1 MIKKLLYIISFLTVL
16 TVASAILSL
25 HQADTSGPGEDPPS
39 DAEDRFP
46 IEDVQPDHI
55 MAFLEYENEV
65 SAINEWTLLVR
76 DHPGSGIDAIVGGF
90 IATNFIAHV
99 RLRNV
104 VVPTPC
110 HTPDGRQRPHIEI
123 ARERERWD
131 KGLKFT
137 KSILMLNQSIRLSN
151 VEVIDNKLV
160 CDAEFYLGGA
170 WHDLAITLSREG
182 FARPIIEGYEWN
194 FGAEELE
201 PHEQ

>member
-1 MIKKLLYIISFLTVL
+1 MIKKLLYIITVLMVL
-16 TVASAILSL
+16 TVASALFTL
-25 HQADTSGPGEDPPS
+25 HTADTSGDDALIDETPPEGMFDSEDPP
-39 DAEDRFP
+39 DT
-46 IEDVQPDHI
+46 I
-55 MAFLEYENEV
+55 MAFLEYENDV

-90 IATNFIAHV
+90 ISTNFVAHV

-104 VVPTPC
+104 VVPTAC
-110 HTPDGRQRPHIEI
+110 DTPEARQRPHIEI

-131 KGLKFT
+131 AGLNFT

-151 VEVIDNKLV
+151 VEVIDNTLF

-170 WHDLAITLSREG
+170 WHDLATTLSRDG
-182 FARPIIEGYEWN
+182 FARPVIDGYAWN
-194 FGAEELE
+194 WGAEQLE

>member
-1 MIKKLLYIISFLTVL
+1 MIKKLLYIITVLMVL
-16 TVASAILSL
+16 TVASALFTL
-25 HQADTSGPGEDPPS
+25 HTADTSGDDALMDETPPEGMFDSED
-39 DAEDRFP
+39 
-46 IEDVQPDHI
+46 QPDTI

-76 DHPGSGIDAIVGGF
+76 DHPGPGIDTIVGGF

-104 VVPTPC
+104 VVPTAC
-110 HTPDGRQRPHIEI
+110 HTPDGRQRPHVEI

-160 CDAEFYLGGA
+160 ADAEFYLGGA
-170 WHDLAITLSREG
+170 WHDLAVTLSREG

-201 PHEQ
+201 PHEK